1 MVDPH
6 LIAPASVLWVLTPT
20 FIANAA
26 AVLPGGVGPPMDFGR
41 SWSDGR
47 RVLGASKT
55 WSGYVGGILF
65 AIPFGLLQA
74 YLYVIAPDSLRLVP
88 GFGPSVAAAVPVVLL
103 LTVGALTGDAIG
115 SFVKRRLGRD
125 SGSRTIL
132 VDQLPFVLV
141 PVVLGLLLFP
151 STFDPA
157 FLSAEGILWLV
168 LFTLG
173 FHAAFNWVG
182 YKVGKKSVPW

>member
-1 MVDPH
+1 VVDPH
-6 LIAPASVLWVLTPT
+6 LLAAAAVLWVLTPT

-26 AVLPGGVGPPMDFGR
+26 ATLPGGVGPPMDFGTV
-41 SWSDGR
+41 WSDGR

-55 WSGYVGGILF
+55 WSGYFVGILF

-74 YLYVIAPDSLRLVP
+74 YLYGIAPESLRLVP
-88 GFGPSVAAAVPVVLL
+88 GFGPSVAAAVPLVLL

-125 SGSRTIL
+125 SGSRTIFI
-132 VDQLPFVLV
+132 DQLPFVLV
-141 PVVLGLLLFP
+141 PVVLGLWLFP

-157 FLSAEGILWLV
+157 FLSPEGILWLV

-182 YKVGKKSVPW
+182 YQVGQKKVPW